1 MGIKDRF
8 RLDGIFR
15 AERES
20 LFRVFL
26 LVSLFFTS
34 FSFDEKFPIKIT
46 TQDKEKF
53 RLGCCS

>member
-20 LFRVFL
+20 LFCVF
-26 LVSLFFTS
+26 FFTS
-34 FSFDEKFPIKIT
+34 FT
-46 TQDKEKF
+46 LQDQEKF
-53 RLGCCS
+53 RSGCCS

>member
-26 LVSLFFTS
+26 LVSLSTKNF
-34 FSFDEKFPIKIT
+34 
-46 TQDKEKF
+46 Q
-53 RLGCCS
+53 